1 MRIPFHSTLAA
12 IAALA
17 CMPVAAIAHAGHGD
31 IAGLSDG
38 IVHVTS
44 GIDHMLAA
52 VAVGIWSM
60 AYPWRRSW
68 LLPVAFVVAMTVAAW
83 AGLGRTKFD
92 VTELMIVASLVVLGT
107 MIMRANAFTVTGAV
121 AICLVFGAFHGY
133 AHGAEAGTSGN
144 FNAYLGG
151 LAIATLLLHVAGM
164 GLGLMLRIASLYGLR
179 IAGALIAAAGVW
191 FAVGLAA

>member
-1 MRIPFHSTLAA
+1 MRIHVHSTLAA

-31 IAGLSDG
+31 IAGLTDG

-60 AYPWRRSW
+60 AYPWRRAW
-68 LLPVAFVVAMTVAAW
+68 LLPAAFVVAMTAAAW
-83 AGLGRTKFD
+83 AGLGHAKFD
-92 VTELMIVASLVVLGT
+92 ATELMVVASLVVLGT
-107 MIMRANAFTVTGAV
+107 MIMRAHAFTVTGAV

-133 AHGAEAGTSGN
+133 AHGTEAGTSGD

-151 LAIATLLLHVAGM
+151 IAIATVFLHLAGM
-164 GLGLMLRIASLYGLR
+164 GLGLMLRVASLYGLR

-191 FAVGLAA
+191 FAVGLAV

>member
-1 MRIPFHSTLAA
+1 MRIRFHSTLAT

-31 IAGLSDG
+31 IAGLGDG
-38 IVHVTS
+38 ILHVTS
-44 GIDHMLAA
+44 GVDHMLAA
-52 VAVGIWSM
+52 IAVGIWSM

-83 AGLGRTKFD
+83 AGLGHSKFD
-92 VTELMIVASLVVLGT
+92 ATELMVVASLVVLGT
-107 MIMRANAFTVTGAV
+107 MIMRAHAFTVTGAV

-133 AHGAEAGTSGN
+133 AHGTEAGTSGD

-151 LAIATLLLHVAGM
+151 IAIATVFLHLAGM
-164 GLGLMLRIASLYGLR
+164 GLGLMLRVASLYGLR

-191 FAVGLAA
+191 FAVGLAV